1 MLFSNSKPNY
11 GTSVRTKFTK
21 MLDNMVP
28 FTSLNN
34 PRLKKVVNL
43 FQKRYTN
50 GNSMGFG
57 DYIRGSLALIQI
69 CQIHRLQFDMN
80 YVNHPVSK
88 FLTNTTNNDEIS
100 IQSNSINYNGITMFT
115 DNNFDRND
123 KTFHKR
129 MVDLLNS
136 VTTSHHYLFCNSFP
150 IVHPNPTQ
158 RRIVASKIQP
168 NEVLQEAIQGTMTEL
183 GLERGGYRV
192 IHIRTGD
199 RYLLNNARLD
209 ANLINKVVST
219 INKNVAK
226 LSPFKYLI
234 LSDNTEL
241 KKVLANIYCKNNNTD
256 KFVIQLGKSITH
268 LGEGAVKDDES
279 VKNTLVDFFLLA
291 QSNAI
296 ISMSPYLHESSFSK
310 YCGILFGIPNIFNRL
325 DIPI

>member
-1 MLFSNSKPNY
+1 MFFSNSKPNY
-11 GTSVRTKFTK
+11 GNSVRTKFTK

-28 FTSLNN
+28 FTALNN

-57 DYIRGSLALIQI
+57 DYIRGSLSLIQI
-69 CQIHRLQFDMN
+69 CQIHNLQFDMN
-80 YVNHPVSK
+80 YVNHSVSK
-88 FLTNTTNNDEIS
+88 FLTNTTNNDDLS
-100 IQSNSINYNGITMFT
+100 IQSNLINYNGVSMFT

-123 KTFHKR
+123 KTYHKR
-129 MVDLLNS
+129 MIDLLNS
-136 VTTSHHYLFCNSFP
+136 VTTSHYYLFCNSFP
-150 IVHPNPTQ
+150 IVDPSPIQ

-168 NEVLQEAIQGTMTEL
+168 NEVLQEAIKTTMSEL

-219 INKNVAK
+219 INKNVSR

-234 LSDNTEL
+234 LSDNVEL
-241 KKVLANIYCKNNNTD
+241 KKVLSTIYCKNNNTD
-256 KFVIQLGKSITH
+256 KFVIQIDKSITH

>member
-1 MLFSNSKPNY
+1 MFFSNSKPTY
-11 GTSVRTKFTK
+11 GNSVRTKFTK

-57 DYIRGSLALIQI
+57 DYIRGSLSLIQI
-69 CQIHRLQFDMN
+69 CQIHNLQFDMN

-88 FLTNTTNNDEIS
+88 FLTNTTNNDNLS
-100 IQSNSINYNGITMFT
+100 IQSNSINYNGVSMFT

-123 KTFHKR
+123 KTYHKR
-129 MVDLLNS
+129 MIDLLNS
-136 VTTSHHYLFCNSFP
+136 VTTSHYYLFCNSFP
-150 IVHPNPTQ
+150 IVDPTPTQ
-158 RRIVASKIQP
+158 RRIIASKIQP
-168 NEVLQEAIQGTMTEL
+168 NEVLQEAILGTMSEL

-219 INKNVAK
+219 INKNVSR

-234 LSDNTEL
+234 LSDNVEL
-241 KKVLANIYCKNNNTD
+241 KKVLFTIYSSD
-256 KFVIQLGKSITH
+256 KFVIQIDKSITH

-310 YCGILFGIPNIFNRL
+310 YCGILFGIPNIFNKL

>member
-1 MLFSNSKPNY
+1 MFFSNSKPNY
-11 GTSVRTKFTK
+11 GNSVRTKFTK

-28 FTSLNN
+28 FTALNN

-57 DYIRGSLALIQI
+57 DYIRGSLSLVQI
-69 CQIHRLQFDMN
+69 CQIHNLQFDMN

-88 FLTNTTNNDEIS
+88 FLTNTTNNDDLS
-100 IQSNSINYNGITMFT
+100 IQSNSINYNGVSMFT

-123 KTFHKR
+123 KTYHKR
-129 MVDLLNS
+129 MIDLLNS
-136 VTTSHHYLFCNSFP
+136 ITTSHYYLFCNSFP
-150 IVHPNPTQ
+150 IVDPSPTQ

-168 NEVLQEAIQGTMTEL
+168 NEVLQEAILGTMSEL
-183 GLERGGYRV
+183 GLERGGYRI

-209 ANLINKVVST
+209 ANLINKVVTT
-219 INKNVAK
+219 INKNVSR

-234 LSDNTEL
+234 LSDNVEL
-241 KKVLANIYCKNNNTD
+241 KKVLSTIYSTD
-256 KFVIQLGKSITH
+256 KFVIQIDKSITH
-268 LGEGAVKDDES
+268 LGEGAIKDDES

>member
-28 FTSLNN
+28 FQQLNN
-34 PRLKKVVNL
+34 SRLKKVVNL

-57 DYIRGSLALIQI
+57 DYIRGSLSLIQI
-69 CQIHRLQFDMN
+69 CQIHNLQFDMN

-88 FLTNTTNNDEIS
+88 FLTNTTNNDDLV
-100 IQSNSINYNGITMFT
+100 NSINYNGVSMFT

-123 KTFHKR
+123 KTYHKR
-129 MVDLLNS
+129 MIDLLNS
-136 VTTSHHYLFCNSFP
+136 VTTSHYYLFCNSFP
-150 IVHPNPTQ
+150 IVDPSPIQ

-168 NEVLQEAIQGTMTEL
+168 NENLQEAIKTTMSEL
-183 GLERGGYRV
+183 GLERDGYRV

-209 ANLINKVVST
+209 TNLINKVVST
-219 INKNVAK
+219 INKNVSR

-234 LSDNTEL
+234 LSDNVEL
-241 KKVLANIYCKNNNTD
+241 KKVLSTIYSSD
-256 KFVIQLGKSITH
+256 KFVIQIDKSITH

>member
-21 MLDNMVP
+21 MIDNTVP
-28 FTSLNN
+28 FVKVVN
-34 PRLKKVVNL
+34 PKLKKVVNL

-57 DYIRGSLALIQI
+57 DYIRGSLALLQI
-69 CQIHRLQFDMN
+69 CQIHGLQFDMN

-88 FLTNTTNNDEIS
+88 FLTNTTNNDELS

-136 VTTSHHYLFCNSFP
+136 VNTSHYYLFCNSFP
-150 IVHPNPTQ
+150 IVDPNMTQ

-234 LSDNTEL
+234 LSDNNEL
-241 KKVLANIYCKNNNTD
+241 KKVLANIYNDKE

-310 YCGILFGIPNIFNRL
+310 YCGILFGIPNIFNKL

>member
-1 MLFSNSKPNY
+1 MFFSNSKPNY
-11 GTSVRTKFTK
+11 GNSVRTKFTK

-28 FTSLNN
+28 FTALNN

-57 DYIRGSLALIQI
+57 DYIRGSLSLVQI
-69 CQIHRLQFDMN
+69 CQIHNLQFDMN

-88 FLTNTTNNDEIS
+88 FLTNTTNNDDLS
-100 IQSNSINYNGITMFT
+100 IQSNSINYNGVSMFT

-123 KTFHKR
+123 KTYHKR
-129 MVDLLNS
+129 MIDLLNS
-136 VTTSHHYLFCNSFP
+136 VTTSHYYLFCNSFP
-150 IVHPNPTQ
+150 IVDPSPTQ

-168 NEVLQEAIQGTMTEL
+168 NEVLQEAILGTMSEL
-183 GLERGGYRV
+183 GLERGGYRI

-209 ANLINKVVST
+209 ANLINKVVTT
-219 INKNVAK
+219 INKNVSR

-234 LSDNTEL
+234 LSDNVEL
-241 KKVLANIYCKNNNTD
+241 KKVLSTIYSTD
-256 KFVIQLGKSITH
+256 KFVIQIDKSITH
-268 LGEGAVKDDES
+268 LGEGAIKDDES

>member
-1 MLFSNSKPNY
+1 MFFSNSKLNY
-11 GTSVRTKFTK
+11 GNSVRTKFTK

-28 FTSLNN
+28 FTALNN

-43 FQKRYTN
+43 FQKRYIN

-57 DYIRGSLALIQI
+57 DYIRGSLSLIQI
-69 CQIHRLQFDMN
+69 CQIHNLQFDMN

-88 FLTNTTNNDEIS
+88 FLTNTTNNDDLS
-100 IQSNSINYNGITMFT
+100 IKSNSINYNGVSMFT

-123 KTFHKR
+123 KTYHKR
-129 MVDLLNS
+129 MIDLLNS
-136 VTTSHHYLFCNSFP
+136 VNTSHYYLFCNSFP
-150 IVHPNPTQ
+150 IVNPSPTQ

-168 NEVLQEAIQGTMTEL
+168 NEVLQEAILGTMSEL

-209 ANLINKVVST
+209 ANLINKVVTT
-219 INKNVAK
+219 INKNVSR

-234 LSDNTEL
+234 LSDNVEL
-241 KKVLANIYCKNNNTD
+241 KKVLSNIYNDKE
-256 KFVIQLGKSITH
+256 KFVIQIDKSITH

-310 YCGILFGIPNIFNRL
+310 YCGILFGIPNIFNKL

>member
-1 MLFSNSKPNY
+1 MMFTNSKPGYTNNVGY
-11 GTSVRTKFTK
+11 NFRK
-21 MLDNMVP
+21 MLDNTVP
-28 FTSLNN
+28 FVRLQNS
-34 PRLKKVVNL
+34 RLKKVVNL

-57 DYIRGSLALIQI
+57 DYIRGSLSLIQI
-69 CQIHRLQFDMN
+69 CQIHNLQFDMN

-88 FLTNTTNNDEIS
+88 FLTNTTNNDDLS
-100 IQSNSINYNGITMFT
+100 IQSNSINYNGVSMFT

-123 KTFHKR
+123 KTYHKK

-136 VTTSHHYLFCNSFP
+136 VTTSHYYLFCNSFP
-150 IVHPNPTQ
+150 IVDPSPTQ

-168 NEVLQEAIQGTMTEL
+168 NEVLQEAILGTMTEL

-219 INKNVAK
+219 INKNVSR

-279 VKNTLVDFFLLA
+279 VKNTLIDFFLIA

-296 ISMSPYLHESSFSK
+296 ISMSPYFHETSFSK
-310 YCGILFGIPNIFNRL
+310 YCGILFGIPNIFNKL
-325 DIPI
+325 DIPL

>member
-21 MLDNMVP
+21 MIDNTVP
-28 FTSLNN
+28 FVKVVN
-34 PRLKKVVNL
+34 PKLKKVVNL
-43 FQKRYTN
+43 FQKHYTN

-57 DYIRGSLALIQI
+57 DYIRGCLCLIQI
-69 CQIHRLQFDMN
+69 CQIHGLQFDMN

-88 FLTNTTNNDEIS
+88 FLTNTTINDELS

-136 VTTSHHYLFCNSFP
+136 VNTSHYYLFCNSFP
-150 IVHPNPTQ
+150 IVHPTPTQ

-168 NEVLQEAIQGTMTEL
+168 NEVLQESIQGTMTEL

-199 RYLLNNARLD
+199 RYLLNNAKLD

-234 LSDNTEL
+234 LSDNNEL
-241 KKVLANIYCKNNNTD
+241 KKVLANIYNDKE

-310 YCGILFGIPNIFNRL
+310 YCGILFGIPNIFNKL